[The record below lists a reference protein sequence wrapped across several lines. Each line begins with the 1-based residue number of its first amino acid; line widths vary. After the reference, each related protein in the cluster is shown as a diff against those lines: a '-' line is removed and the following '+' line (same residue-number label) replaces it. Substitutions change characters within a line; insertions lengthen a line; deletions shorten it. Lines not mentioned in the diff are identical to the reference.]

1 MSTRNRKRL
10 WNTLLGVLLVL
21 TLCFIWGNSLLSR
34 ENSAAFSGKVVELLT
49 PIFSS
54 LSMEGPDEHVIRKL
68 AHFTEYA
75 ILGLELAALFFINRG
90 RSLKSIGY
98 SALCALAAASA
109 DETGFLRR
117 AHGDPAAVASDAR
130 TKKEKRTVLNGS
142 PLSLAGS
149 FKGQK
154 AHAGCRAARPG

>member
-10 WNTLLGVLLVL
+10 WNTLLGVLLVW

-98 SALCALAAASA
+98 SALSALAAASA
-109 DETGFLRR
+109 DETIQLFSGR
-117 AHGDPAAVASDAR
+117 AAMLKD
-130 TKKEKRTVLNGS
+130 VLLDFSGA
-142 PLSLAGS
+142 LTGILLLWLLTL
-149 FKGQK
+149 GQK
-154 AHAGCRAARPG
+154 KKSGLS

>member
-90 RSLKSIGY
+90 RSFKSVCL

-109 DETGFLRR
+109 DETIQLFSG
-117 AHGDPAAVASDAR
+117 
-130 TKKEKRTVLNGS
+130 
-142 PLSLAGS
+142 
-149 FKGQK
+149 
-154 AHAGCRAARPG
+154 RAAMLKDVLLDFSGALTGILLLWLLTAWHNKENGLP

>member
-109 DETGFLRR
+109 DETIQLFSGR
-117 AHGDPAAVASDAR
+117 AAMVKD
-130 TKKEKRTVLNGS
+130 VLLDLSG
-142 PLSLAGS
+142 SLAGILLLWLLTAHR
-149 FKGQK
+149 QK
-154 AHAGCRAARPG
+154 ENGLP